1 MPGERVAVTNRV
13 GWVYT
18 QCTSNPL
25 LMYPLPSRYSNPKD
39 TRLNKKSPEAQK
51 RHKDSKVAQVVDS
64 KMMYHGLGRAC
75 LQGRYWLEIQSRLMQ
90 GTLLGATWL
99 GNVNRRI
106 NILAL
111 AEYRRKRDEFR
122 ACEPELKARWVKE
135 AKEMCKAW

>member
-1 MPGERVAVTNRV
+1 MVPGERVAVTNRV

-75 LQGRYWLEIQSRLMQ
+75 LAGRYWLEKQCKMMLTPRYGDWIGKL
-90 GTLLGATWL
+90 
-99 GNVNRRI
+99 NRRI
-106 NILAL
+106 AINDMR
-111 AEYRRKRDEFR
+111 EYRTRRDEFR
-122 ACEPELKARWVKE
+122 ACNPELQVRWVKE